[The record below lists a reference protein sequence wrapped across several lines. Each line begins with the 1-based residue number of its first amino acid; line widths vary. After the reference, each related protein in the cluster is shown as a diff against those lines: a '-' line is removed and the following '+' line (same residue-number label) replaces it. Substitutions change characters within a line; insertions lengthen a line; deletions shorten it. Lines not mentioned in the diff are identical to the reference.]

1 MRRRLR
7 LFLVVGLLV
16 TVVDVLV
23 LLGLASLGMP
33 LVIADVVSV
42 AVAAVVS
49 FVLHRSVTFAGEV
62 DGLVEHRP
70 RPFAR
75 AVAPALVVDVAVL
88 AVGVLVFGP
97 DSAGEVLAVKAVA
110 VAAAAVVRLL
120 AYRRILFAAV
130 RADQARRPD
139 RAPLTGGP
147 RLSIVL
153 PAFEAADFVGDTLA
167 RIRQAL
173 AALADDGG
181 VELVVV
187 DDGSPDGTAEAAR
200 AGGADQVVRLPANR
214 GKGAAVRAGML
225 QATGRTIAFTDVD
238 LAYPPDQLVRFCEA
252 VEEGWDVVVGNRR
265 HPDSVVPRGSAVR
278 ELGSAIFNLFSQ
290 LVLLGDYRDTQCGLK
305 VFRRDV
311 AQSIFART
319 RIDRFAFDVEVL
331 HLVEHDR
338 LRLRE
343 EPVVLDPTEVTTVRF
358 ARAALGMLR
367 DVIRIRR
374 LSARGEYDL
383 PIPSRSA

>member
-7 LFLVVGLLV
+7 RFAVVGLVV
-16 TVVDVLV
+16 TAVDVLV
-23 LLGLASLGMP
+23 LLGLAAAGVP
-33 LVIADVVSV
+33 LVLADVVSV
-42 AVAAVVS
+42 TVAAVAS
-49 FVLHRSVTFAGEV
+49 FALHRAVTFAGES
-62 DGLVEHRP
+62 DRLDHQP
-70 RPFAR
+70 RRFAR
-75 AVAPALVVDVAVL
+75 AVVPAVVADVVVF
-88 AVGVLVFGP
+88 AVGVLLIRP
-97 DSAGEVLAVKAVA
+97 DGAGEVLAIKAVA
-110 VAAAAVVRLL
+110 VAAGAAVRLV

-130 RADQARRPD
+130 QADQARRADP
-139 RAPLTGGP
+139 APLSGGP
-147 RLSIVL
+147 RLSVVL
-153 PAFEAADFVGDTLA
+153 PAFEAAEFVGDTLA
-167 RIRQAL
+167 TIRQAL
-173 AALADDGG
+173 EGLAGDGG
-181 VELVVV
+181 LELVVV
-187 DDGSPDGTAEAAR
+187 DDGSPDGTAAAAR

-225 QATGRTIAFTDVD
+225 QATGRTVAFTDVD
-238 LAYPPDQLVRFCEA
+238 LAYPPHQLARFCEA

-278 ELGSAIFNLFSQ
+278 ELGSAIFNLFSH

-311 AQSIFART
+311 ARSIFART

-343 EPVVLDPTEVTTVRF
+343 EPVVLDPTEVTTVRVG
-358 ARAALGMLR
+358 RAGLSMLR

-374 LSARGEYDL
+374 LSARGGYDV
-383 PIPSRSA
+383 PVPSRSA

>member
-1 MRRRLR
+1 MRRQH
-7 LFLVVGLLV
+7 
-16 TVVDVLV
+16 
-23 LLGLASLGMP
+23 AS
-33 LVIADVVSV
+33 S
-42 AVAAVVS
+42 
-49 FVLHRSVTFAGEV
+49 
-62 DGLVEHRP
+62 
-70 RPFAR
+70 
-75 AVAPALVVDVAVL
+75 
-88 AVGVLVFGP
+88 
-97 DSAGEVLAVKAVA
+97 
-110 VAAAAVVRLL
+110 
-120 AYRRILFAAV
+120 
-130 RADQARRPD
+130 RADQAHGPD

-147 RLSIVL
+147 RLSVVL
-153 PAFEAADFVGDTLA
+153 PAFHAAGFVGETLA
-167 RIRQAL
+167 AIRHAL
-173 AALADDGG
+173 QALADDGG
-181 VELVVV
+181 LELVVV

-200 AGGADQVVRLPANR
+200 AGGADVVVRLPGNR

-238 LAYPPDQLVRFCEA
+238 LAYPPEQLVRLCDV

-278 ELGSAIFNLFSQ
+278 ELGSAIFNLFSH

-311 AQSIFART
+311 ARSIFSRT

-331 HLVEHDR
+331 HLVEHDG

-343 EPVVLDPTEVTTVRF
+343 EPVVLDATEVTTVRVG
-358 ARAALGMLR
+358 RAALSMLR

-374 LSARGEYDL
+374 VSARGGYDL